1 MRAVSGRGAEGN
13 GPKKT
18 LPLTPSTDVGGAPEK
33 TLLRTAPASG
43 RGNAAGEPGLRERW
57 WQPAFYVMVQ
67 KTVWAILKVWLRT
80 KVIGAREVPRKGG
93 LLVVANHAS
102 YLDPPIVAVSMPRR
116 CWFMA
121 RSTLFTNR
129 FFGGLIAGLGAF
141 PVERASDRAAGS
153 AAAGGDI
160 KAIRTVL
167 AQLERGH
174 PVLLFPEGSRSESGA
189 MEPFQRG
196 VAVLLKRSKCPVLP
210 VAISGVYEAWPR
222 GKRPRVFP
230 PARVVVRFGEAIGH
244 DELLKD
250 GGEAAVKRLEGVIGG
265 MLGEIERGR

>member
-1 MRAVSGRGAEGN
+1 VSERVETVAAHVKS
-13 GPKKT
+13 PK
-18 LPLTPSTDVGGAPEK
+18 SVPESI
-33 TLLRTAPASG
+33 LRD
-43 RGNAAGEPGLRERW
+43 RW
-57 WQPAFYVMVQ
+57 WQPAFYVFVQ
-67 KTVWAILKVWLRT
+67 KIVWAILKVWLRT
-80 KVIGAREVPRKGG
+80 KVIGASNVPRKGG

-102 YLDPPIVAVSMPRR
+102 YLDPPIVAVSLPRR

-121 RSTLFTNR
+121 RSTLFKNT

-141 PVERASDRAAGS
+141 PVERAIDRGDS
-153 AAAGGDI
+153 GGGDI

-174 PVLLFPEGSRSESGA
+174 PVLLFPEGSRSDSGA

-210 VAISGVYEAWPR
+210 VAISGVYDAWPR
-222 GKRPRVFP
+222 GQRPRLFP
-230 PARVVVRFGEAIGH
+230 KRVTVRFGEAIGH

-265 MLGEIERGR
+265 MLGESR